1 MLLFICMI
9 QDIKRSRKDLAE
21 LSGDVRML
29 YILSRYMIWFRLTLD
44 P

>member
-1 MLLFICMI
+1 MLLFIWMI

-21 LSGDVRML
+21 LSGDVRMP
-29 YILSRYMIWFRLTLD
+29 YIPFPVYNMVQAT